1 MNKNQDE
8 LVLILINQT
17 WIKKKTMI
25 SKIDSLLK
33 NNEDPK
39 LKLSKIRAIQT
50 SKINAQKVKNWKNLL
65 FDNKILTK
73 QVEKLTE
80 QLPIN
85 SIDKLICFIN
95 ILL

>member
-17 WIKKKTMI
+17 WIKKKTI

-39 LKLSKIRAIQT
+39 LKLSKIRAIQI